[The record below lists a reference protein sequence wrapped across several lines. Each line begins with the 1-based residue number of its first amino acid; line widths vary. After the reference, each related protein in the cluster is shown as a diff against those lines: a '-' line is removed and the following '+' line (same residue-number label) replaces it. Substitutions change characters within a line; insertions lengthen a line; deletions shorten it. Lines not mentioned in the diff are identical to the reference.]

1 MVGGDCVTWHDFLKS
16 FGFISHIHQVKGPRE
31 VFGNRGGLLP
41 EGGIRH
47 TCLSLSGQQI
57 GFLFLSFFF
66 MPLAQGFL
74 LEAGELQLLTAVL
87 AGALKVWPHRPDRS
101 EGKTHFPGEKS
112 LT

>member
-41 EGGIRH
+41 EGGLDAPVYRSQ
-47 TCLSLSGQQI
+47 TNKLDFC
-57 GFLFLSFFF
+57 FSFFL
-66 MPLAQGFL
+66 PLARGFL

-87 AGALKVWPHRPDRS
+87 AAALKVWPHRPGRS
-101 EGKTHFPGEKS
+101 EGKHIS
-112 LT
+112 LVRTA